1 MNDDFYYALITGWV
15 VLSLFWASI
24 IIFIMIRKPP
34 KSKLTKKTLI
44 LSVLLSLTALIL
56 IHLFR

>member
-44 LSVLLSLTALIL
+44 LSVLLSLIALIL